1 VGTEKSPAGT
11 PVPIQW
17 VMDGV
22 EALMRQGTVV
32 VDVES
37 LGYRGAFI
45 GAVLATLLGTVVEQ
59 TVPRR
64 VSLHH

>member
-1 VGTEKSPAGT
+1 
-11 PVPIQW
+11 
-17 VMDGV
+17 
-22 EALMRQGTVV
+22 
-32 VDVES
+32 VES